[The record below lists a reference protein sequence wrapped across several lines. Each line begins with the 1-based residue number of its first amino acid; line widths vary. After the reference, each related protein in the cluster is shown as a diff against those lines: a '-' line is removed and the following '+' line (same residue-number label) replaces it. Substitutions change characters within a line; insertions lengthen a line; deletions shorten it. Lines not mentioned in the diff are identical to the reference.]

1 MLQVLSVWFL
11 LMLSA
16 TSAFL
21 VPALTTR
28 SSKLYGASE
37 FKDYSNTLKDM
48 GIDADSVFGDFTE
61 EEKAALFVNKPKKTV
76 SSQDASLSEAAWN
89 DMCDQAIKETNTQ
102 RSFNPFGIDLFEDDQ
117 DILNFIQASA
127 KSESKDQN
135 IGGDLFLFQS
145 DADHNGDLKEFD
157 DLADLVL
164 KQSDGLVK
172 PLYDEIESDKAQMA
186 EFEAD
191 LVKVTDAYLDEPDE
205 E

>member
-1 MLQVLSVWFL
+1 MFRLLSLWFIL
-11 LMLSA
+11 SLSA

-21 VPALTTR
+21 MPSLQTR

-37 FKDYSNTLKDM
+37 YNDYSQTLKDM

-61 EEKAALFVNKPKKTV
+61 EERAALFVNLPKNTG
-76 SSQDASLSEAAWN
+76 SSQEADLSETTWN
-89 DMCDQAIKETNTQ
+89 NMCDQAIKETNTQ
-102 RSFNPFGIDLFEDDQ
+102 RSFNPFGIDLFEDDK
-117 DILNFIQASA
+117 DIINFIQASA
-127 KSESKDQN
+127 KSESKEQS
-135 IGGDLFLFQS
+135 IGGDMFLFQS
-145 DADHNGDLKEFD
+145 DSDHNSDLKEFD

-172 PLYDEIESDKAQMA
+172 PLYDEIEQDKAEMS
-186 EFEAD
+186 EFESD